1 MLGGVRVMSEYGF
14 VDIEDGQLHV
24 ERDGAGPAVVLIAGG
39 FLDVRMYAPQVE
51 ALSRD
56 HTLIRVDLRGF
67 GRSSEPTRGYRHAD
81 DLVRLLDEL
90 GIERAWFG
98 GESFGGT
105 VALDV
110 AFAHPERVNGLIL
123 APALPVLGWKW
134 VEGFPIAPAFEVARR
149 EGPDAFAAAFLDLPL
164 MASATALPDVAT
176 SLRDMVGDYS
186 GWHLRHRDPATYEA
200 PNAIDR
206 LHEVEAPALVVVG
219 GHDVLDSRLVSERLA
234 TGLVNAEHHLVEHVG
249 HIPNMED
256 PPLFNSLVLDFLGRV
271 GTCR

>member
-1 MLGGVRVMSEYGF
+1 MHEHGF
-14 VDIEDGQLHV
+14 VEIEDGRLYF
-24 ERDGAGPAVVLIAGG
+24 ERDGAGAAVVLIAGG
-39 FLDVRMYAPQVE
+39 FMDVRMYAPQVE

-67 GRSSEPTRGYRHAD
+67 GQSSEPTGGYRHAD
-81 DLVRLLDEL
+81 DLVRVLDEL

-110 AFAHPERVNGLIL
+110 AFAYPERVSGLVL

-134 VEGFPIAPAFEVARR
+134 VEGFPVAPAFEMARR
-149 EGPDAFAAAFLDLPL
+149 RGPDAFAAAFLDLPL
-164 MASATALPDVAT
+164 VASAMALPEVEAA
-176 SLRDMVGDYS
+176 LRAMVGDYS
-186 GWHLRHRDPATYEA
+186 GWHLRHRDPATFEA

-206 LHEVEAPALVVVG
+206 LHEVEVPALVVVG
-219 GHDVLDSRLVSERLA
+219 GRDVLDSRLVSERLA
-234 TGLVNAEHHLVEHVG
+234 TGLVNAEHRLVEHVG
-249 HIPNMED
+249 HVPNMED
-256 PPLFNSLVLDFLGRV
+256 PQLFNSLVLDFLDRV